1 MSFTGNENHAI
12 SLQAAS
18 ELTKNHRDNHPN
30 SINGF
35 YYSKS
40 AIEGILNQSGCVGI
54 RIYYG
59 EDNSTPPVQ
68 CLVISGV
75 KSNEDDICYGL
86 LAEFGKPTPPDG
98 GNGNPLNS

>member
-18 ELTKNHRDNHPN
+18 ELTKNYRDNHPN
-30 SINGF
+30 SIKGF

-40 AIEGILNQSGCVGI
+40 AIEAILNQPECVGI
-54 RIYYG
+54 RIYYA

-75 KSNEDDICYGL
+75 KSNEDDIYLGV
-86 LAEFGKPTPPDG
+86 LAEYGKPNPPNG
-98 GNGNPLNS
+98 GILNPLNS